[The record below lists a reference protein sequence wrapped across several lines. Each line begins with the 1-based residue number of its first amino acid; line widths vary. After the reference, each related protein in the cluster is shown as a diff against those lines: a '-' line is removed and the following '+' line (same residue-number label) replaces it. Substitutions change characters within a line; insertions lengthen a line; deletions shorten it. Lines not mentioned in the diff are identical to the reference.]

1 MDVELLRK
9 EVLELIQDKNK
20 WLMKFDYRDLNKEQ
34 FVDQMQSKY
43 QYLYTNSSTLFNRC
57 LEGDLNIE
65 QFNYMLKML
74 EKVNAGKDFQQVSQE
89 LGQKLVDI
97 YVKPLV
103 KDKEKI

>member
-20 WLMKFDYRDLNKEQ
+20 WIMKFDYRDLNKEQ

-89 LGQKLVDI
+89 VGQKLVDI
-97 YVKPLV
+97 YVKPLI
-103 KDKEKI
+103 KDK